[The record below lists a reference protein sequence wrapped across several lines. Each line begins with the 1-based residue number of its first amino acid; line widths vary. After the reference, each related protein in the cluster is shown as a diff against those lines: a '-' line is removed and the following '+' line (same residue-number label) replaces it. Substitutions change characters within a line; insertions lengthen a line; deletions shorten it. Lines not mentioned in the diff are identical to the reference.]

1 MLNYKTFLSL
11 FTGICLMTVASTA
24 VAGEKLWVYFGT
36 YTRADSKGIYR
47 AEFDTST
54 GKLSEAT
61 VAAETK
67 NPSFLAIHPDGKHL
81 YAVSEVS
88 DTDGKPVGGVVGYDL
103 NPKTGEL
110 SKINGQST
118 GGAGPCHL
126 IVDPTGKNVLAANYG
141 GGSVVC
147 LPLKEDGSLV
157 KASSFI
163 QHEGSSVN
171 PRRQAGPHAH
181 SINTD
186 PGNNFA
192 VAADLGL
199 DKVLIYRFDPNTGS
213 LKPNESPFVKT
224 PLGGGPRHFAFHP
237 SGKYA
242 YHNNEIL
249 LSVTAHEFDA
259 ERGILNPLQTISTV
273 PDNTPLEGNST
284 AEVRVHPNG
293 KFVYVSNRGP
303 NSIAVFKIDQNTGML
318 EKVGIVSSGGKIPRN
333 FNLTPDGK
341 WLLAA
346 HQDSDN
352 IVVFKVNQDTGLPE
366 PTGQEIKVTACVCV
380 RFLEQE

>member
-1 MLNYKTFLSL
+1 MNNRRTLLSVL
-11 FTGICLMTVASTA
+11 TGIGLMTLISTA
-24 VAGEKLWVYFGT
+24 TAGEKLWVYFGT
-36 YTRADSKGIYR
+36 YTRGESQGIYR
-47 AEFDTST
+47 SEFNLTS
-54 GKLSEAT
+54 GKLSKAEL
-61 VAAETK
+61 AAETK

-88 DTDGKPVGGVVGYDL
+88 DQDGKPVGGVVGYNLD
-103 NPKTGEL
+103 PATGEL
-110 SKINGQST
+110 SKINGQSS

-126 IVDPTGKNVLAANYG
+126 IVDPSGQNVLAANYG

-147 LPLKEDGSLV
+147 LPLKKDGSLQS
-157 KASSFI
+157 ASSFI

-171 PRRQAGPHAH
+171 PRRQKGPHAH

-186 PGNNFA
+186 MNNNFA

-199 DKVLIYRFDPNTGS
+199 DKILIYRFDPNTGS
-213 LKPNESPFVKT
+213 LKPNESPFVRT

-237 SGKYA
+237 SNQFA
-242 YHNNEIL
+242 YTNNEIL
-249 LSVTAHEFDA
+249 LSVTAFEFDQ

-273 PDNTPLEGNST
+273 PDGTPTEGNST

-303 NSIAVFKIDQNTGML
+303 NSIAVFKIDQNTGLL
-318 EKVGIVSSGGKIPRN
+318 ERVGIVSSGGKIPRN
-333 FNLTPDGK
+333 FNLTPDGN

-346 HQDSDN
+346 HQNSDN
-352 IVVFKVNQDTGLPE
+352 VVVFKVDPETGLPE
-366 PTGQEIKVTACVCV
+366 PTGQEIVVPACVCV
-380 RFLEQE
+380 RFLEQK